1 MKSNKSQHTHFLY
14 YIFII
19 IIICSLVFHIVI
31 IVIVITSCDNLK
43 QIKQYCLFLL
53 NCPVSS
59 QHKPWLLL
67 TVSWPFSTSLE
78 VNPSDP
84 RGGGGPGQHNNLH
97 QHCSPIT
104 GLCTRAPQ
112 ILCDDHMLC
121 TNFRINYFLSPNK
134 FDVMVFHGSHETA
147 TSHEVKQNSSFP
159 SHGAGKISFFSP
171 ISFKISVKSH
181 GMGIT
186 CTYIL
191 FV

>member
-59 QHKPWLLL
+59 QHKPLLLL

-84 RGGGGPGQHNNLH
+84 RGGGGLGNTTTCISTALQSPVFAHAPHRYCATTICYAPIFELIIFCPRTSLMLWYFTAHTKQPLH
-97 QHCSPIT
+97 M
-104 GLCTRAPQ
+104 R
-112 ILCDDHMLC
+112 
-121 TNFRINYFLSPNK
+121 
-134 FDVMVFHGSHETA
+134 
-147 TSHEVKQNSSFP
+147 
-159 SHGAGKISFFSP
+159 
-171 ISFKISVKSH
+171 
-181 GMGIT
+181 
-186 CTYIL
+186 
-191 FV
+191 